1 MIFQVTVPA
10 MGEDVEEIRILEWRG
25 EPGSAFGP
33 GDLIVEFETYKALV
47 EVRAAQAGVLR
58 RVFAAAGDWV
68 RIDAPI
74 ALFSDGPDE
83 SLPDQVEGVTLLPI
97 DFLVD

>member
-1 MIFQVTVPA
+1 MIYQVTVPPVA
-10 MGEDVEEIRILEWRG
+10 EDVEEIRILEWRG
-25 EPGSAFGP
+25 EAGQAFAAGE
-33 GDLIVEFETYKALV
+33 LLVEFETYKALV
-47 EVRAAQAGVLR
+47 EVRAGQAGVLR
-58 RVFAAAGDWV
+58 QVLAQAGDWV

-83 SLPDQVEGVTLLPI
+83 PLPDQIEGVTPLPI